1 MGVGTI
7 SQGFFSTGLRL
18 GAWLVTGGGAW
29 PGWGCGRARGRQP
42 SSALSGFSS
51 TWRAGV
57 RSSEIGAESSERL
70 IDTSN
75 IQEISLQ
82 HFSMDH
88 TIQRNLLLLEK

>member
-29 PGWGCGRARGRQP
+29 PGWGCGRGRGRQP

-51 TWRAGV
+51 TWSAGCEEF
-57 RSSEIGAESSERL
+57 RDEEP
-70 IDTSN
+70 
-75 IQEISLQ
+75 SLL
-82 HFSMDH
+82 SD
-88 TIQRNLLLLEK
+88 